1 MHTQAKVAYV
11 KAAGQV
17 RRHHCHWPGC
27 ERQVPP
33 AAWGCRGHWYS
44 LPIDIRNAIWKA
56 FRPGQEISGRPNEAY
71 IAAAR
76 AAQNWIA
83 ANHPNTTGAPHAPQ
97 QQAPQAVPAQAGL
110 F

>member
-1 MHTQAKVAYV
+1 MHTGTKAAYV
-11 KAAGQV
+11 KAARQT
-17 RRHHCHWPGC
+17 RNHHCHWPGC

-33 AAWGCRGHWYS
+33 AAWGCRSHWYS

-56 FRPGQEISGRPNEAY
+56 FQPGQEISGRPNVAY
-71 IAAAR
+71 VEAAR

-83 ANHPNTTGAPHAPQ
+83 ANHPQTTGVTHAPQ
-97 QQAPQAVPAQAGL
+97 QEAPPPVPAQAGL